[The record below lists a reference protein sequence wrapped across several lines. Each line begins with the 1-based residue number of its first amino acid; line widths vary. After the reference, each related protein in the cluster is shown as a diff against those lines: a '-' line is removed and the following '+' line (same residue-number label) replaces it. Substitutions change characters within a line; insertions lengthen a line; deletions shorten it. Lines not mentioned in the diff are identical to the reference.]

1 MMDSIYKPGKRR
13 NTLLLLVGQVWRT
26 AFFSNVVSF
35 EGQGIARLQELQ
47 TEKIGNTEIR

>member
-1 MMDSIYKPGKRR
+1 MEYTPAIGGP
-13 NTLLLLVGQVWRT
+13 
-26 AFFSNVVSF
+26 FFSNVVSF

>member
-1 MMDSIYKPGKRR
+1 MEYTPAIGWPG
-13 NTLLLLVGQVWRT
+13 LADCL
-26 AFFSNVVSF
+26 FFSNVVSF